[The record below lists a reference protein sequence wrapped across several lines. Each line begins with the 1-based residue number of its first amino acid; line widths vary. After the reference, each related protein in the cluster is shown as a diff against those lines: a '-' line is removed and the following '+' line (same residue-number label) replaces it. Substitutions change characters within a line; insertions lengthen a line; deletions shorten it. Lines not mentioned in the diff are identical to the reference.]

1 MDNYLSASFPSKLS
15 NSIEIIC
22 IIQML
27 NNTEP
32 PAELWGT
39 TCNKNMIIE
48 PIRNMRIYTVGAG
61 LISDL

>member
-1 MDNYLSASFPSKLS
+1 
-15 NSIEIIC
+15 
-22 IIQML
+22 ML

-48 PIRNMRIYTVGAG
+48 PFIDCI
-61 LISDL
+61 